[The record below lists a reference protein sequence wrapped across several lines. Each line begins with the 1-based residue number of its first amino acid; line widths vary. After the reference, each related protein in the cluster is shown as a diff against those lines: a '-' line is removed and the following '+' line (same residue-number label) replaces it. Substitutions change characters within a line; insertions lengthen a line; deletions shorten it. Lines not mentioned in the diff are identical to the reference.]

1 MCKLEKSTVVKTL
14 LFVGGVLL
22 AYKMVTMGPSE
33 QIDIDGQT
41 FKIYGKGADDFVKTI
56 TGGDES

>member
-1 MCKLEKSTVVKTL
+1 MCKLKKSTVVKTL

-22 AYKMVTMGPSE
+22 AYKMVTMESSE
-33 QIDIDGQT
+33 QIVIDGQT

-56 TGGDES
+56 AGGEEL

>member
-1 MCKLEKSTVVKTL
+1 MCKLKKSTVGKTL

-33 QIDIDGQT
+33 QIVIDGQT
-41 FKIYGKGADDFVKTI
+41 FKVYGKDAGDFVKTI
-56 TGGDES
+56 AGGEEL

>member
-1 MCKLEKSTVVKTL
+1 MCKLKKSTVVKTL

-33 QIDIDGQT
+33 QIVIDGQT
-41 FKIYGKGADDFVKTI
+41 FKVYGKDAGDFVKNI
-56 TGGDES
+56 AGGEEL

>member
-1 MCKLEKSTVVKTL
+1 MCKLKKSTVVKTL

-33 QIDIDGQT
+33 QIVIDGQT

-56 TGGDES
+56 TGGDEL

>member
-1 MCKLEKSTVVKTL
+1 MCKLKKSTVVKTL

-33 QIDIDGQT
+33 QIVIDGQT
-41 FKIYGKGADDFVKTI
+41 FKVYGKDAGDFVKTI
-56 TGGDES
+56 AGGEL

>member
-1 MCKLEKSTVVKTL
+1 MCKLKKSTVVKTL

-41 FKIYGKGADDFVKTI
+41 FKIYGKDAGDFVKTI
-56 TGGDES
+56 AGGEEL

>member
-56 TGGDES
+56 TGGDEP

>member
-1 MCKLEKSTVVKTL
+1 MCKLKKSTVVKTL

-41 FKIYGKGADDFVKTI
+41 FKVYGKDAGDFVKTI
-56 TGGDES
+56 AGGEEL

>member
-1 MCKLEKSTVVKTL
+1 MCKFKKSTVVKTL

-56 TGGDES
+56 TGGEEL

>member
-1 MCKLEKSTVVKTL
+1 MCKLKKSTVVKTL

-22 AYKMVTMGPSE
+22 AYKMATMGSSE

-41 FKIYGKGADDFVKTI
+41 FKIYGKGAGEFVKSI
-56 TGGDES
+56 TDGNEL

>member
-1 MCKLEKSTVVKTL
+1 MCKLKKSTVVKTL

-33 QIDIDGQT
+33 QIVIYGQT
-41 FKIYGKGADDFVKTI
+41 FKVYGKDAGDFVKTI
-56 TGGDES
+56 AGGEL

>member
-1 MCKLEKSTVVKTL
+1 MCKLKKSTVVKTL

-33 QIDIDGQT
+33 QIVIDGQT

-56 TGGDES
+56 AGGEEL

>member
-1 MCKLEKSTVVKTL
+1 MCKLKKSTVVKTL

-33 QIDIDGQT
+33 QIVIDGQT

-56 TGGDES
+56 AGGEES

>member
-1 MCKLEKSTVVKTL
+1 MCKLKKSTVVKTL

-56 TGGDES
+56 TGGEEL

>member
-1 MCKLEKSTVVKTL
+1 MCKLKKSTVVKTL

-33 QIDIDGQT
+33 QIVIDGQT
-41 FKIYGKGADDFVKTI
+41 FKVYGKDAGDFVKTI
-56 TGGDES
+56 AGGEES

>member
-1 MCKLEKSTVVKTL
+1 MCKLKKSTVVKTL

-33 QIDIDGQT
+33 QIVIDGQT
-41 FKIYGKGADDFVKTI
+41 FKVYGKGADDFVKTI
-56 TGGDES
+56 AGGEEL

>member
-1 MCKLEKSTVVKTL
+1 MCKLKKSTVVKTL

-56 TGGDES
+56 AGGEEL

>member
-1 MCKLEKSTVVKTL
+1 MCKLKKSTVVKTL

-22 AYKMVTMGPSE
+22 AYKMATMESSE

-41 FKIYGKGADDFVKTI
+41 FKIYGKGAGEFVKSI
-56 TGGDES
+56 TDGNEL

>member
-1 MCKLEKSTVVKTL
+1 MCKLKKSTVVKTL

-33 QIDIDGQT
+33 QIVIDGQT
-41 FKIYGKGADDFVKTI
+41 FKVYGKDAGDFVKTI
-56 TGGDES
+56 AGGEEL

>member
-1 MCKLEKSTVVKTL
+1 MCKLKKSTVVKTL
-14 LFVGGVLL
+14 LFIGGVLL

-41 FKIYGKGADDFVKTI
+41 FKVYGKNAGEYIKTI
-56 TGGDES
+56 TGGEEL

>member
-33 QIDIDGQT
+33 QIVIDGQT
-41 FKIYGKGADDFVKTI
+41 FKVYGKDAGDFVKTI
-56 TGGDES
+56 AGGEEL

>member
-1 MCKLEKSTVVKTL
+1 MCKLKKSTVVKTL

-41 FKIYGKGADDFVKTI
+41 FKVYGKNAGDFIKTI
-56 TGGDES
+56 AGGEEL

>member
-1 MCKLEKSTVVKTL
+1 MCKLKKSTVVKTL

-33 QIDIDGQT
+33 QIVIDGQT
-41 FKIYGKGADDFVKTI
+41 FKIYGKGADEFVKSI
-56 TGGDES
+56 TDGNEL

>member
-1 MCKLEKSTVVKTL
+1 MCKLKKSTVVKTL

-33 QIDIDGQT
+33 QIVIDGQT
-41 FKIYGKGADDFVKTI
+41 FKVYGKDAGDFIKTI
-56 TGGDES
+56 TGGEES

>member
-1 MCKLEKSTVVKTL
+1 MCKLKKSTVVKTL

-33 QIDIDGQT
+33 QIVIDGQT
-41 FKIYGKGADDFVKTI
+41 FKVYGKDAGDFIKTI
-56 TGGDES
+56 AGGEEL

>member
-1 MCKLEKSTVVKTL
+1 MCKLKKSTVVKTL

-33 QIDIDGQT
+33 QIVIDGRT
-41 FKIYGKGADDFVKTI
+41 FKIYRKGADDFVRTI
-56 TGGDES
+56 TGGDEL

>member
-1 MCKLEKSTVVKTL
+1 MCKLKKSTVVKTL

-33 QIDIDGQT
+33 QIVIDGQT
-41 FKIYGKGADDFVKTI
+41 FKVYGKDAGDFIKTI
-56 TGGDES
+56 TGGEEL

>member
-1 MCKLEKSTVVKTL
+1 MCKLKKSTVVKTL

-33 QIDIDGQT
+33 QIVIDGQT
-41 FKIYGKGADDFVKTI
+41 FKVYGKDAGEFVKSI
-56 TGGDES
+56 TDGNEL